1 MKNSK
6 VLIFIIILGFTFTFC
21 TSPYYIKK
29 GKGQINIIPKPK
41 DVILENGFFVLNNS
55 TQIVA
60 DINNEEINFIS
71 NYLSKILEPS
81 TGYKLKIV
89 QNDIPANKIKLIIDS
104 SIHGAK
110 GVYCLDVNKK
120 GILISAPE
128 PVGLF
133 YGIQSLRQLFPPE
146 IEMKEVHNVEW
157 KVPLVKISDEP
168 AFKYRGMMLD
178 VSRHFFPV
186 SFIKKY
192 LDLMAL
198 YKMNTF
204 HWHLT
209 DDQGWRIEIKK
220 YPKLTE
226 IGSVR
231 KETLVGHLKLNKE
244 EKYDG
249 IKYGGYYTQE
259 NIMNIVAYAKARY
272 ITVIPEIEM
281 PGHSLAA
288 LASYPDLGCTGGP
301 YEVATKWGIYDDV
314 YCAGNEK
321 VFTFL
326 EDVLTEVMA
335 LFPSEYIHIGGDE
348 CPKTKWKKCPK
359 CQNRIRNEG
368 LKDVHELQS
377 YFIQRI
383 EKFLNAHGRQI
394 IGWDEILE
402 GGLAPKATVM
412 SWRNEKGGIK
422 AAQMHHYVI
431 MTPVQYLYFD
441 YYQDDP
447 KTEPLTIGGL
457 LSTRKVYSYYPVPAE
472 LSTDEDKYVLGAQ
485 GNVWTEYLND
495 PEYVEYMTFPR
506 ICALSEVVWTPK
518 EMKNWDDFVRR
529 MKVHFKR
536 LNALNVNYFKG
547 NMDAK
552 KSK

>member
-21 TSPYYIKK
+21 SSPYYIKND
-29 GKGQINIIPKPK
+29 KGQINIIPKPK
-41 DVILENGFFVLNNS
+41 EVILNNGFFVLNDS
-55 TQIVA
+55 TKIVA

-71 NYLSKILEPS
+71 NYLSSILKPS
-81 TGYKLKIV
+81 TGYKFKIV
-89 QNDIPANKIKLIIDS
+89 KNDIPANKIKLNIDS
-104 SIHGAK
+104 SIQGPK
-110 GVYCLDVNKK
+110 GIYCLDVNKK

-133 YGIQSLRQLFPPE
+133 YGIQSLRQLIPPE

-226 IGSVR
+226 IGSIR
-231 KETLVGHLKLNKE
+231 KETLVGHLRLNKE

-249 IKYGGYYTQE
+249 VKYGGYYTQE
-259 NIMNIVAYAKARY
+259 DIKDIVSYAKTRY
-272 ITVIPEIEM
+272 ITIIPEIEM

-288 LASYPDLGCTGGP
+288 LASYPELGCTGGP
-301 YEVATKWGIYDDV
+301 YEVATKWGICDDV
-314 YCAGNEK
+314 YCAGNEE

-326 EDVLTEVMA
+326 ENVLTEVMA

-348 CPKTKWKKCPK
+348 CPKTKWKKCSK
-359 CQNRIRNEG
+359 CQARIKCEG
-368 LKDVHELQS
+368 LKDEHELQS
-377 YFIQRI
+377 YFIRRI
-383 EKFLNAHGRQI
+383 EKFLNSHGRQI

-422 AAQMHHYVI
+422 AAKMHHDLI

-447 KTEPLTIGGL
+447 KTQPLAIGGFL
-457 LSTRKVYSYYPVPAE
+457 TTKKVYSYYPVPGELNSAE
-472 LSTDEDKYVLGAQ
+472 AKYVLGAQ
-485 GNVWTEYLND
+485 GNVWTEYLKDSDN
-495 PEYVEYMTFPR
+495 VEYMTFPR
-506 ICALSEVVWTPK
+506 ACALSEVVWTPNDSK
-518 EMKNWDDFVRR
+518 NWNDFTHRMKNQ
-529 MKVHFKR
+529 FKR
-536 LNALNVNYFKG
+536 LDALEVNYFKG

-552 KSK
+552 RSK